1 MNDLVC
7 CTLVEF
13 LGTLVFFTVILRF
26 ASKEWCAFPIGLA
39 LAVAI
44 LFGGAVSGG
53 HFNPAV
59 TFMLT
64 IDKKISIGKAV
75 AYLVAQLC
83 AAGGALL
90 LLKHCSKK

>member
-1 MNDLVC
+1 MSDLLCAV
-7 CTLVEF
+7 LVEF

-39 LAVAI
+39 LMAAI

-59 TFMLT
+59 TFMMLMNN
-64 IDKKISIGKAV
+64 KISVDKTI
-75 AYLVAQLC
+75 AYVVAQLF
-83 AAGGALL
+83 AACSALL
-90 LLKHCSKK
+90 LVKHCNP